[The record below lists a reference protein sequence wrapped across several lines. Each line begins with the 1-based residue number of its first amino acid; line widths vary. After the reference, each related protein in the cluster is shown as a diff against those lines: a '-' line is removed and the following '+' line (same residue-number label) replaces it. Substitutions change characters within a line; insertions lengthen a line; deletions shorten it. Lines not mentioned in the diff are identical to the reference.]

1 MLVMNENTPKSPS
14 QWSVYIIQTRLNT
27 LYTGVTTDVDRRFK
41 EHQETKKG
49 AKYLKGKG
57 PLILMWHER
66 VGSKSDALKIEHYIK
81 QLKRKDKSAL
91 IEGRFFLDKSILK
104 KKAPLVKALNHMSYE
119 ESCPH

>member
-1 MLVMNENTPKSPS
+1 MSSMNENTRNSLS

-41 EHQETKKG
+41 EHQGTKKG

-57 PLILMWHER
+57 PLTLMWQEK
-66 VGSKSDALKIEHYIK
+66 VGSKSDALKIEYYIK

-91 IEGRFFLDKSILK
+91 IEGRLLLDKSLLK
-104 KKAPLVKALNHMSYE
+104 EKSVIG
-119 ESCPH
+119 